1 MICAAAAHMYHAI
14 RPLDDVQCDDVDV
27 GWTCNLRNSYF
38 HAFAMVLTGD
48 WRFMDNFIDDLSYL
62 SIVFSFLGGVILMN
76 MAIALIGK
84 IFTELETRN
93 KTAFWVSRL
102 RYINELDTIRS
113 LGRWMTFCSLGSKER
128 VEYHNRKME
137 ELSVDKTRASVLPP
151 RLLVLPP
158 RLSMDRYQ
166 KKKIDSW
173 MKVDRK
179 SRKLLLWYWSI
190 DGGATSMP
198 HFPIRIRAYLS
209 MAKWS
214 QIFFMSKSFRLC
226 FMGVSRND
234 INEITFMK
242 QVNAWIGCSAIIMLI
257 YLKNI
262 LLTPIGL
269 VTGGYFWPRE
279 VKEYLFYGAMNDES
293 VLSGEM
299 GLLKEQVNAKVDS
312 IKEQMKKQNEDMAHK
327 MEKLL
332 QAMLNAEQTDVMLHY
347 IRSHYCP
354 GNESFITFIL

>member
-1 MICAAAAHMYHAI
+1 
-14 RPLDDVQCDDVDV
+14 
-27 GWTCNLRNSYF
+27 
-38 HAFAMVLTGD
+38 
-48 WRFMDNFIDDLSYL
+48 
-62 SIVFSFLGGVILMN
+62 
-76 MAIALIGK
+76 
-84 IFTELETRN
+84 
-93 KTAFWVSRL
+93 
-102 RYINELDTIRS
+102 
-113 LGRWMTFCSLGSKER
+113 
-128 VEYHNRKME
+128 
-137 ELSVDKTRASVLPP
+137 
-151 RLLVLPP
+151 
-158 RLSMDRYQ
+158 
-166 KKKIDSW
+166 
-173 MKVDRK
+173 
-179 SRKLLLWYWSI
+179 
-190 DGGATSMP
+190 MP

-332 QAMLNAEQTDVMLHY
+332 QAMEGLNSMW
-347 IRSHYCP
+347 
-354 GNESFITFIL
+354 